1 MRTDQSLIDETLAG
15 DSSAFD
21 VLVLRYQDRLVHS
34 LEHAL
39 GSHDEATDIAQQ
51 TFVQAWRRLSTFRA
65 ESAFYTWLYRIAR
78 NIAVGRY
85 QRQRLTIGSLE
96 GLAETGGFEP
106 VDHRPSSTP
115 DYQLNQSE
123 QDLVVRKALQQIPEE
138 FRLPLMMKE
147 LDGFSYE
154 EISRILEIP
163 PGTVRSRIFRAR
175 QELADRL
182 KRGQNGERD

>member
-1 MRTDQSLIDETLAG
+1 MRTDQSLIDATLAG

-39 GSHDEATDIAQQ
+39 GSHDEAIDIAQQ

-78 NIAVGRY
+78 NIAVGQY
-85 QRQRLTIGSLE
+85 QRQRPAMGSLE
-96 GLAETGGFEP
+96 GLAEAGGFDP

-115 DYQLNQSE
+115 EYQLNQSE
-123 QDLVVRKALQQIPEE
+123 QHLAVRNALQQIPEE
-138 FRLPLMMKE
+138 FRQPLIMKE
-147 LDGFSYE
+147 LDGFSYD
-154 EISRILEIP
+154 EIGRILEIP

-182 KRGQNGERD
+182 KRIRNSE